1 MAYKN
6 IYKIKNYNGYKKEC
20 VKNVV
25 NRVDHWT
32 QVRMGR
38 SMYSDFFDES
48 TLKSCLVHRQLVE
61 SANAGHGHSGPAI
74 QYPVL
79 VKGQPYSRH
88 RLWAGLA
95 GAGFTPRFYVL
106 VTALHSESS
115 NLLLWERSGHNCS
128 FEIPNNSPYS
138 GSCESGTRTKVLTGQ
153 KLTHALSLRKT
164 GQVLNCTKHHPN
176 GRTTEPWEFYSSVSQ
191 TNAPTMAPSG
201 RMCKR

>member
-1 MAYKN
+1 MQ
-6 IYKIKNYNGYKKEC
+6 
-20 VKNVV
+20 
-25 NRVDHWT
+25 DMDT
-32 QVRMGR
+32 QGLL
-38 SMYSDFFDES
+38 SS
-48 TLKSCLVHRQLVE
+48 TPCWSK
-61 SANAGHGHSGPAI
+61 
-74 QYPVL
+74 
-79 VKGQPYSRH
+79 H

-115 NLLLWERSGHNCS
+115 NLLLWERSGHKCS

-164 GQVLNCTKHHPN
+164 GKVLDCTKHHPN
-176 GRTTEPWEFYSSVSQ
+176 ERTTEPWDFYSSVSR

-201 RMCKR
+201 RMCKRWINYYFSLFWYLIPPEQILTLPRRQSLIFLG